1 MTPNQKVAAL
11 RLALQA
17 ILGAVKEAGDLGAPG
32 GVLYAA
38 LIGRISLQRFEQIMT
53 ALVRAGKLRRAGDLY
68 FWVADL
74 QLTVHCDPCKL
85 LFLLSVCVPYAEIVA

>member
-1 MTPNQKVAAL
+1 MTSTMTQQKAAAL

-17 ILGAVKEAGDLGAPG
+17 ILDAVKEAGSTGAPG

-38 LIGRISLQRFEQIMT
+38 LLDRMSLHQFEQIMS
-53 ALVRAGKLRRAGDLY
+53 ALVKAGKLRREGDLY

-74 QLTVHCDPCKL
+74 
-85 LFLLSVCVPYAEIVA
+85 